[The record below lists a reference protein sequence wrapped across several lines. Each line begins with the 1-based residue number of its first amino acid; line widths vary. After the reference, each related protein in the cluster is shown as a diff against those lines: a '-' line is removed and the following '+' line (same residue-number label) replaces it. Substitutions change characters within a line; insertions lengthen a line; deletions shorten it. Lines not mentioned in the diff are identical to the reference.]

1 MGGEAGGGGA
11 GDDFGGARN
20 AAAFAGNASNPFG
33 GALDSG
39 GSGEAASNLAD
50 AAAAN
55 AAITGQANSQAI
67 SGVAPGQSTATGF
80 NTANTLASG
89 NKISGGA
96 VSAINN
102 AKPGGGNSLTGNL
115 DDATSL
121 LGGAG
126 SGGGA
131 TGTLLG
137 DGEKI
142 GVAKPG
148 VNKLGNNS
156 IPNGA
161 NQGIPTLQD
170 IENLPEGGPTR
181 PATDADKQLAKDTA
195 ELGALRGGF
204 GNTVQRAV
212 NFAKENPVTAAASI
226 FSPIPG
232 TGALI
237 AGAALKSGFATSKL
251 NDAFNSGLIT
261 SEGLAPARGK
271 APSFDGVFGGD
282 NNNDNNN
289 LTSTAPRRVNA
300 PTPQAAGSTAAQ
312 PQNLSFLQRLERQR
326 GRAASSSTGAS
337 GQGRNASRTLLGT

>member
-1 MGGEAGGGGA
+1 MGGDAAGGGGNDTRTQVDSFRAFSAPPAQQPTGFDA
-11 GDDFGGARN
+11 GRGPSVTGAGNGTINDNDNGGNNVLKGGAN
-20 AAAFAGNASNPFG
+20 ADLLGTPAPAPAPNPG
-33 GALDSG
+33 DSARG
-39 GSGEAASNLAD
+39 
-50 AAAAN
+50 
-55 AAITGQANSQAI
+55 TQAQR
-67 SGVAPGQSTATGF
+67 GR
-80 NTANTLASG
+80 
-89 NKISGGA
+89 
-96 VSAINN
+96 NN
-102 AKPGGGNSLTGNL
+102 AGVGRGNN
-115 DDATSL
+115 
-121 LGGAG
+121 
-126 SGGGA
+126 A

-137 DGEKI
+137 EVEEIDVPKS
-142 GVAKPG
+142 GVD
-148 VNKLGNNS
+148 KLGNNS

-170 IENLPEGGPTR
+170 IENLPKGGPTR
-181 PATDADKQLAKDTA
+181 PATDADKQVAKDTA

-204 GNTVQRAV
+204 GNTVQRAA
-212 NFAKENPVTAAASI
+212 NFAKENPGTAAASI

-237 AGAALKSGFATSKL
+237 AGAALKSGVATSKL

-261 SEGLAPARGK
+261 SEGLAPARGE
-271 APSFDGVFGGD
+271 APSFEGVFGGD
-282 NNNDNNN
+282 NNDDNNN